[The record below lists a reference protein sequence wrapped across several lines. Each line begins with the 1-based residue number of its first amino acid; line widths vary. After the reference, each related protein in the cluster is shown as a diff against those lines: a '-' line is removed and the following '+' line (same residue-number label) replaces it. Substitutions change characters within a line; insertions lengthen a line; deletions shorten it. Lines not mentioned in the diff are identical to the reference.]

1 MRLHFLPGSAAMA
14 PHAALAEAGADY
26 ELVRITRDEQGRAT
40 PEYLALNPSGRV
52 PTLEIGG
59 LVLTESAA
67 IVIHVADAFPEARLL
82 PEMGTDERSDAIRWL
97 IHLTNTVQPTM
108 MRFLY
113 PERYGTAGV
122 KERAHEDAAELFD
135 RIDTHLSGR
144 DWLAGDLRS
153 GADLFLFMVTRWGRN
168 LDPKAWTRP
177 SLGAHYDRCAAL
189 PGVQRM
195 LAEMEILAR
204 PE

>member
-26 ELVRITRDEQGRAT
+26 ELVRVTRDEQGRAT

-97 IHLTNTVQPTM
+97 MHLTNTVQPTM

-122 KERAHEDAAELFD
+122 KERAHEGQGAVPLPVPGLRDDGQHDGGLPRSAASF
-135 RIDTHLSGR
+135 
-144 DWLAGDLRS
+144 
-153 GADLFLFMVTRWGRN
+153 
-168 LDPKAWTRP
+168 
-177 SLGAHYDRCAAL
+177 L
-189 PGVQRM
+189 PGVHPGPQ
-195 LAEMEILAR
+195 
-204 PE
+204 